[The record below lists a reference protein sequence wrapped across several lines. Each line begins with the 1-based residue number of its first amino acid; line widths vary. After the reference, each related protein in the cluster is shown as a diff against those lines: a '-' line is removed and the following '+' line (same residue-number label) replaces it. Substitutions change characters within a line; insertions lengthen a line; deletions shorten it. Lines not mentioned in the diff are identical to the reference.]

1 MNATEQKVLRFIK
14 ENDLIKT
21 NDKIL
26 IALSGGP
33 DSIFVLHFFNKYKNK
48 FKIELSAVHIN
59 HLLRGQESDRDEM
72 FCEAVCKELVIPFY
86 FYRKNV
92 KALAKRKNLSIE
104 LAAREVRYSA
114 FQKLAK
120 ENKSDKIVTAHTAD
134 DNVETVFLNLIKG
147 AGLNGIAGIP
157 VKRGN
162 IIRPILCLTKT
173 EILNYLESNQF
184 EYRIDQSNLSNEF
197 ERNFLR
203 NEIIPLISKLNPSL
217 DKAILNT
224 SVNLQGL
231 INELNLDKDET
242 DLRFKKNEFVKI
254 PITYFAKKNKKIS
267 LHLLKNVLDKNFG
280 VKFQSTDI
288 KKIKSLVD
296 NQAGKSEEL
305 SAGLVALR
313 SRNEI
318 LIKHKT
324 EKPKLISKQI
334 KAGEKVKIGNKT
346 LSIEK
351 INPVNIRI
359 IKDSNIEFISADGL
373 QSIFHIRNWKNGDK
387 FNPIGMKGTKKVS
400 DYLNDIKMDSFEK
413 KNQLVLLNN
422 NKIVWIIGKRL
433 DDNFKITSTTKK
445 ALKLIISNG

>member
-86 FYRKNV
+86 SYRKNV

-104 LAAREVRYSA
+104 LAAREVRYSV

-242 DLRFKKNEFVKI
+242 DLRFKRNEFVKI
-254 PITYFAKKNKKIS
+254 PITYFEKKNKKIS

-288 KKIKSLVD
+288 KKITSLID

-351 INPVNIRI
+351 INPANIKI
-359 IKDSNIEFISADGL
+359 IKDSNIEFISGDGL
-373 QSIFHIRNWKNGDK
+373 QSIFQIRNWKDGDK

-433 DDNFKITSTTKK
+433 DENFKITSTTKK

>member
-86 FYRKNV
+86 SYRKNV

-120 ENKSDKIVTAHTAD
+120 ENKSDKIVTAHTAN
-134 DNVETVFLNLIKG
+134 DNIETVFLNLIKG

-242 DLRFKKNEFVKI
+242 DLRFIRNEFVKI

-267 LHLLKNVLDKNFG
+267 LHLLKNVLDQNFG

-288 KKIKSLVD
+288 KKITSLID

-305 SAGLVALR
+305 SASLVALR

-318 LIKHKT
+318 LIKQKT
-324 EKPKLISKQI
+324 EKPKLISKEI

-351 INPVNIRI
+351 INPVNIKI
-359 IKDSNIEFISADGL
+359 IIDSNIEFISADNL
-373 QSIFHIRNWKNGDK
+373 QSVFQIRNWKDGDK

>member
-1 MNATEQKVLRFIK
+1 
-14 ENDLIKT
+14 
-21 NDKIL
+21 
-26 IALSGGP
+26 
-33 DSIFVLHFFNKYKNK
+33 
-48 FKIELSAVHIN
+48 
-59 HLLRGQESDRDEM
+59 
-72 FCEAVCKELVIPFY
+72 
-86 FYRKNV
+86 
-92 KALAKRKNLSIE
+92 
-104 LAAREVRYSA
+104 
-114 FQKLAK
+114 
-120 ENKSDKIVTAHTAD
+120 
-134 DNVETVFLNLIKG
+134 
-147 AGLNGIAGIP
+147 
-157 VKRGN
+157 
-162 IIRPILCLTKT
+162 
-173 EILNYLESNQF
+173 
-184 EYRIDQSNLSNEF
+184 
-197 ERNFLR
+197 
-203 NEIIPLISKLNPSL
+203 L

-242 DLRFKKNEFVKI
+242 DLRFKRNEFVKI

-288 KKIKSLVD
+288 KKITSLID

-305 SAGLVALR
+305 SAGLIALR
-313 SRNEI
+313 SRDEI

-351 INPVNIRI
+351 INPANIKI

-373 QSIFHIRNWKNGDK
+373 QSIFQIRNWKDGDK

-400 DYLNDIKMDSFEK
+400 DYLNDIRMDSFEK